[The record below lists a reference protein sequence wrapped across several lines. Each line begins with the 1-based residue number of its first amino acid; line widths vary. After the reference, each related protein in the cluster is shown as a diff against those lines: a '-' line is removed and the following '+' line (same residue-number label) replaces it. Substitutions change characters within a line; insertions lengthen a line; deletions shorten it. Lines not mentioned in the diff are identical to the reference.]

1 MRKKQTGWNRARQCL
16 AIGSAALVLLLGG
29 CASARNST
37 ALPDG
42 MTWEE
47 FKEQYGWEKPA
58 TDPEPP
64 TADATTEPEIPQE
77 SETPTNP
84 ETPSDPVE
92 PTDSVTPSD
101 PATPVNPSTP
111 PESETPTDPG
121 APLSPETPPDPAVP
135 PEPETPTDPSVP
147 ADPATPADPVTPP
160 EPASRPD
167 PIRETERQ
175 LILNTSTRVFH
186 TNPKCSAAKRIKA
199 ENRAERK
206 TTIAGVME
214 EGYRPCGYHNC
225 AAAYRIGA
233 STAS

>member
-47 FKEQYGWEKPA
+47 FREQYGWEKP
-58 TDPEPP
+58 TTGPETP

-77 SETPTNP
+77 SEIPTNP
-84 ETPSDPVE
+84 ETPSNPVE
-92 PTDSVTPSD
+92 PTDSVTPS
-101 PATPVNPSTP
+101 
-111 PESETPTDPG
+111 
-121 APLSPETPPDPAVP
+121 
-135 PEPETPTDPSVP
+135 
-147 ADPATPADPVTPP
+147 DPATPADPVTPP
-160 EPASRPD
+160 EPASRSD

-175 LILNTSTRVFH
+175 LILNTSTLVFH

-206 TTIAGVME
+206 TTIARVME